1 LKELKLLK
9 KIKMKFFK
17 YINERSKMKNLF
29 AMLSVLILLSTSSQ
43 AIAVTIKIAALV
55 PEGTNWAKTIKKM
68 SKEIKKATDGK
79 VKFKVYYG
87 GVAGDEP
94 DVLRKVRVGQ
104 LHGGVFTGKTLG
116 DIDGD
121 IRALEIPFNFY
132 DKSEKAGKAIKGMNT
147 FFNTKLSKKGFK
159 NLGFYEIGQV
169 YLVSTKKVSSIEEMK
184 GIKIWSWEGDEVVK
198 SMVDSLKLVSV
209 PLSLPD
215 VLSSLSTGII
225 GAAYAPPLG
234 ILALQW
240 QSKIKYLIDFPV
252 AYSTGALL
260 ISNKRWKKIKPEHQ
274 KIIEDISAKYI
285 TNANEF
291 ASVDNKAGLET
302 LKSLGVEFTKFKKS
316 DLDKAEMI
324 RKDVIKKLEGKVISK
339 KAIDLVNQY
348 R

>member
-1 LKELKLLK
+1 MKQFLRSFSLLLLIASPLSAIGITLK
-9 KIKMKFFK
+9 
-17 YINERSKMKNLF
+17 
-29 AMLSVLILLSTSSQ
+29 V
-43 AIAVTIKIAALV
+43 AALV
-55 PEGTNWAKTIKKM
+55 PEGTNWAKTLKNM
-68 SKEIKKATDGK
+68 SKEVKEATGGK
-79 VKFKVYYG
+79 VKFKIYYG

-121 IRALEIPFNFY
+121 MRAIEIPFNFY
-132 DKSEKAGKAIKGMNT
+132 DKGEKAINALRGMEN
-147 FFNTKLSKKGFK
+147 FLNKKFVKNGFK
-159 NLGFYEIGQV
+159 NLGFYGVGQV
-169 YLVSTKKVSSIEEMK
+169 YMVSTKKVSNIEELK

-240 QSKIKYLIDFPV
+240 QSKVKYLIDFPV
-252 AYSTGALL
+252 AFSTGALL
-260 ISNKRWKKIKPEHQ
+260 ISNKRWKKVKAEHQ
-274 KIIEDISAKYI
+274 KIVENIANKYI
-285 TNANEF
+285 SKANEY
-291 ASVDNKAGLET
+291 ANADNKAGLET
-302 LKSLGVEFTKFKKS
+302 LKSLGVEFIKFKKS
-316 DLDKAEMI
+316 DLDQAEMI
-324 RKDVIKKLEGKVISK
+324 RKDVIKKLEGKIISK
-339 KAIDLVNQY
+339 EAINLVNQY

>member
-1 LKELKLLK
+1 MKKLRQILT
-9 KIKMKFFK
+9 
-17 YINERSKMKNLF
+17 
-29 AMLSVLILLSTSSQ
+29 LSSLLLLSNQ
-43 AIAVTIKIAALV
+43 IGAVTLKIAALV

-68 SKEIKKATDGK
+68 SKEVKKATDGK

-121 IRALEIPFNFY
+121 ARALEIPFNFY
-132 DKSEKAGKAIKGMNT
+132 NKREKGQKAMEGMADFINK
-147 FFNTKLSKKGFK
+147 KLEKKGFK

-169 YLVSTKKVSSIEEMK
+169 YLVSTKKVSNIQELK

-198 SMVDSLKLVSV
+198 SMIDSLKLVSV
-209 PLSLPD
+209 PLALPD

-240 QSKIKYLIDFPV
+240 QSKVKYLIDFPV
-252 AYSTGALL
+252 AFSTGALL
-260 ISNKRWKKIKPEHQ
+260 ISNKRWKKVKPEHQ
-274 KIIEDISAKYI
+274 KIVEKIASKYI
-285 TNANEF
+285 AEANKY
-291 ASVDNKAGLET
+291 AVSDNSEGLNT
-302 LKSLGVEFTKFKKS
+302 LKSLGIEFTKFSKA
-316 DLDKAEMI
+316 DLDKAEEI
-324 RKDVIKKLEGKVISK
+324 RKDVVKKLEGKVISK
-339 KAIDLVNQY
+339 KAINLVNNY